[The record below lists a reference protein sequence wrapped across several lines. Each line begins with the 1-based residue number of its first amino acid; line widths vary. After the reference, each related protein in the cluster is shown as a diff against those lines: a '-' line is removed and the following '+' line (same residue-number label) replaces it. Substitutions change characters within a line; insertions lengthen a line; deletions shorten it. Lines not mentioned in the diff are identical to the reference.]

1 MHVFPFVDRRGA
13 HRASRADI
21 PPASHAGRASLML
34 GLTLVLLAGCATR
47 PPGPPDATVPD
58 SLRGAHAEAW
68 QETLMAVG
76 DQVYRCRRV
85 PAQATDTPGAS
96 AGDTLRWLPYGP
108 EATLVDA
115 RGRSVGALTPGRY
128 FLAHDGSFAV
138 GKTEAATIVDASALP
153 WVRYTIAAST
163 RARGGRD
170 GRMTRVST
178 VIRINTRGGLPASDS
193 CRLEGTQ
200 LYVPYFATYL
210 VYRPAAAAR

>member
-1 MHVFPFVDRRGA
+1 SSD
-13 HRASRADI
+13 
-21 PPASHAGRASLML
+21 
-34 GLTLVLLAGCATR
+34 LTLTAA
-47 PPGPPDATVPD
+47 
-58 SLRGAHAEAW
+58 
-68 QETLMAVG
+68 G
-76 DQVYRCRRV
+76 DQVYRCHRV
-85 PAQATDTPGAS
+85 PAQATDAPGAS
-96 AGDTLRWLPYGP
+96 VGQALRWQPYGP
-108 EATLVDA
+108 EAILIDA
-115 RGRSVGALTPGRY
+115 RGRSVGAVTPGRY

-153 WVRYTIAAST
+153 WVRYTIDAST

>member
-13 HRASRADI
+13 HRASRAGI

-85 PAQATDTPGAS
+85 PAQAADTPGAS

-163 RARGGRD
+163 RAR
-170 GRMTRVST
+170 
-178 VIRINTRGGLPASDS
+178 
-193 CRLEGTQ
+193 
-200 LYVPYFATYL
+200 
-210 VYRPAAAAR
+210 AAAATVA